1 MKPIGLISKIKISW
15 NRCVGTFKKIF
26 NNIGAKQRYEILTLS
41 WDGTFEYE

>member
-26 NNIGAKQRYEILTLS
+26 SNIGAKQRYEILILS
-41 WDGTFEYE
+41 CDETFEYE